1 MTIAKERHDASEAGL
16 ESLPGSGNAATH
28 RLRQDWR
35 ERRQAMEARPKGR
48 SWRGRVRRRLYKIA
62 ASANRAIGPTRLGR
76 HAATRA
82 LDIDLT
88 CLTLAFPDLPAAF
101 DGYRILHFT
110 DLHLD
115 NIDGTA
121 LAMRRKI
128 AGIEADLCVVTGDFR
143 DNIHTPAAQ
152 VADHFGIVLEDLLV
166 VDGVLGILG
175 NHDSESMVE
184 PLEALGVRMLINETV
199 WLKRGEER
207 IHITGL
213 DDVHRFHT
221 EAATEALA
229 TAPDGFGIALVHSP
243 EVVPHAADR
252 HRLYLCGH
260 THGGQVCLPG
270 GRPVLMGLKRRHRR
284 YARGLWRHGDML
296 GYTSRG
302 IGASIVPLRYHA
314 QAEMV
319 LITLKCGPDGVAIIS
334 DSP

>member
-1 MTIAKERHDASEAGL
+1 MAEELYDEPQSGFAAS
-16 ESLPGSGNAATH
+16 H

-35 ERRQAMEARPKGR
+35 ERRQTMEASPRGR
-48 SWRGRVRRRLYKIA
+48 HWRGRLRRRLYKIA
-62 ASANRAIGPTRLGR
+62 ASANRVIGPTRLGR
-76 HAATRA
+76 HAAARA
-82 LDIDLT
+82 LEFDLT
-88 CLTLAFPDLPAAF
+88 RLTLTFPDLPPAF
-101 DGYRILHFT
+101 DGYRVLHFT

-115 NIDGTA
+115 NIDDTA
-121 LAMRRKI
+121 LAMSRKV
-128 AGIEADLCVVTGDFR
+128 AGIDADLCVVTGDFR
-143 DNIHTPAAQ
+143 DNIHTPDAL
-152 VADHFGIVLEDLLV
+152 VAERFGIVMEELRV
-166 VDGVLGILG
+166 SDGVLGILG
-175 NHDSESMVE
+175 NHDSSTMVE
-184 PLEALGVRMLINETV
+184 PLEALGVTMLINETLS
-199 WLKRGEER
+199 LKRGDDH

-221 EAATEALA
+221 EAAVEALA
-229 TAPDGFGIALVHSP
+229 ATPEGFAVALVHSP

-314 QAEMV
+314 RAEMV
-319 LITLKCGPDGVAIIS
+319 LITLKCGPNGAAIAG